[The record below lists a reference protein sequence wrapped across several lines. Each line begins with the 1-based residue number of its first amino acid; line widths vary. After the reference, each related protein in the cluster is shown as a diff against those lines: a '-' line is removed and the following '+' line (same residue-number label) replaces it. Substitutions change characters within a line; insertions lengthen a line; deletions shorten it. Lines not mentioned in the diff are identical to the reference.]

1 MDLGYRLG
9 LPAFTTEDGQ
19 PRYSG
24 GYPDYI
30 VNHERSPGIGP
41 LAGWRGA
48 DGTDQGKG
56 APNPDQLQRYIE
68 NGCFWK
74 HELPLEQQYFKH
86 ANRGYLEWA
95 ASVGFIPKAEPIVM
109 QIGSRPEER
118 REGKEWVR
126 RCRYRGGP

>member
-95 ASVGFIPKAEPIVM
+95 ASVDRTSTRMNSSHSFAPRMPSFACKKKP
-109 QIGSRPEER
+109 Q
-118 REGKEWVR
+118 
-126 RCRYRGGP
+126 